1 MSNFDFLKN
10 FNNELYELGVKLE
23 EDVLNSPRVVTADAT
38 LFLETLV
45 KDIYRQSNNKLE
57 NRLISFYKK
66 IDNLYRQGVITYIY
80 KNKLQDAY
88 NLRNKI
94 HKTNQDAK
102 EELKIA
108 LELHKR
114 LYYIAKKYFQDFCEK
129 ERYINIPDYKKPVKK
144 DVRFSNCIICGRK
157 NTESLSNMCSE
168 CNQKIEN
175 ANLLLSLQNT
185 YEKMEFTRYDLIGM
199 GISESESISLLM
211 SLTRKNILVKKGS
224 SYTFNESNFN
234 DYIIGVNQYVEIG
247 LLLSKFY
254 RDEITAGE
262 IKKTN
267 EYWKGSKQ
275 QKPCIEFY
283 RLVNRKLEMDF
294 EEKLIE
300 TEDIKR
306 SIRQSS
312 MDKITVKEWF
322 NREKESFISGS
333 LNDAFITYNELLI
346 REFFELKKKGLNDKK
361 ILAQLGISAEIYDFW
376 QENFMGRDF
385 MKKTSQIK
393 KDLIIKEIRKNK
405 TLTEALKS
413 AGVSRKEF
421 DKLYVISKND
431 NDDFYKQFNKDY
443 VQKRQKTVLKHL
455 KYTNVNGA
463 VRKSNITKTEFLR
476 WYYKSEGDL
485 SGFYMEVTGML
496 MDKYLTYRKNGWN
509 KKDILKQINISKD
522 MFNSWSKHDDLEL
535 FKQFKEENKRI
546 TSFLIKRGLIINAL
560 KDDKSKQEAIFQAGL
575 TPREFME
582 IYNSSKK
589 EKTEFYLRFDIE
601 YMKNRKRLFSKLI
614 LTNDFFNTIE
624 KCEISQIDFNNWYL
638 KDQDKYLSDYKPTC
652 FYRTVTG
659 ELMNKY
665 IRARLEGKNRPDAA
679 RCVGLSNMV
688 VNKWLNHP
696 EYELYYSFKK
706 KIKQLTID
714 LISKGFK
721 QGKSKIEVSETYDVA
736 ASTIDEYIGYG
747 RNGFAKYEEIFELY
761 ENSIV
766 PGQLKTFLND
776 IKTKS
781 YSKSLKNAK
790 ISDDDLKYYYNLG
803 RRDSESRFSKFY
815 TAYLEVKISL
825 YISNVINKK
834 SSKIALKNS
843 NLSIEEYEENME
855 DIEDEIFRQRIMI
868 IGDELLKHKTTGAKL
883 ARKVGVSVDELYGW
897 YFKGKR
903 GDLKFKSFY
912 IMFEM
917 GMIYPRIQA
926 YNKAIK
932 MGIPRNWLQKQ
943 LKKDLGLE
951 DYKIWDRHGLM
962 SEEYF
967 NYFNLDEEDV
977 DGEKIL
983 KIMKNSTPTRTID
996 KDENPELY
1004 DFMRK
1009 AFNCGQKQSMDIIN
1023 FSKENNKVSKKG
1035 IVGK

>member
-1 MSNFDFLKN
+1 M
-10 FNNELYELGVKLE
+10 
-23 EDVLNSPRVVTADAT
+23 
-38 LFLETLV
+38 
-45 KDIYRQSNNKLE
+45 
-57 NRLISFYKK
+57 
-66 IDNLYRQGVITYIY
+66 
-80 KNKLQDAY
+80 
-88 NLRNKI
+88 
-94 HKTNQDAK
+94 
-102 EELKIA
+102 
-108 LELHKR
+108 
-114 LYYIAKKYFQDFCEK
+114 
-129 ERYINIPDYKKPVKK
+129 
-144 DVRFSNCIICGRK
+144 
-157 NTESLSNMCSE
+157 
-168 CNQKIEN
+168 
-175 ANLLLSLQNT
+175 
-185 YEKMEFTRYDLIGM
+185 
-199 GISESESISLLM
+199 
-211 SLTRKNILVKKGS
+211 
-224 SYTFNESNFN
+224 
-234 DYIIGVNQYVEIG
+234 
-247 LLLSKFY
+247 
-254 RDEITAGE
+254 
-262 IKKTN
+262 
-267 EYWKGSKQ
+267 
-275 QKPCIEFY
+275 
-283 RLVNRKLEMDF
+283 
-294 EEKLIE
+294 
-300 TEDIKR
+300 
-306 SIRQSS
+306 
-312 MDKITVKEWF
+312 
-322 NREKESFISGS
+322 
-333 LNDAFITYNELLI
+333 
-346 REFFELKKKGLNDKK
+346 
-361 ILAQLGISAEIYDFW
+361 
-376 QENFMGRDF
+376 
-385 MKKTSQIK
+385 
-393 KDLIIKEIRKNK
+393 
-405 TLTEALKS
+405 
-413 AGVSRKEF
+413 
-421 DKLYVISKND
+421 
-431 NDDFYKQFNKDY
+431 
-443 VQKRQKTVLKHL
+443 
-455 KYTNVNGA
+455 
-463 VRKSNITKTEFLR
+463 
-476 WYYKSEGDL
+476 
-485 SGFYMEVTGML
+485 
-496 MDKYLTYRKNGWN
+496 
-509 KKDILKQINISKD
+509 
-522 MFNSWSKHDDLEL
+522 
-535 FKQFKEENKRI
+535 
-546 TSFLIKRGLIINAL
+546 
-560 KDDKSKQEAIFQAGL
+560 
-575 TPREFME
+575 
-582 IYNSSKK
+582 
-589 EKTEFYLRFDIE
+589 
-601 YMKNRKRLFSKLI
+601 
-614 LTNDFFNTIE
+614 
-624 KCEISQIDFNNWYL
+624 
-638 KDQDKYLSDYKPTC
+638 
-652 FYRTVTG
+652 
-659 ELMNKY
+659 
-665 IRARLEGKNRPDAA
+665 
-679 RCVGLSNMV
+679 
-688 VNKWLNHP
+688 
-696 EYELYYSFKK
+696 YYSFKK

-912 IMFEM
+912 IMLEM

-1009 AFNCGQKQSMDIIN
+1009 AFNSGQKQSMDIIN